1 MVCLDLGDDVTA
13 PGKKFAPVKQALEG
27 HAMEWTREVAAA
39 EVTSVHPEG
48 VGPAAAAAAAAGG
61 GGGVRA
67 APASASAGVGL
78 GNFSTNKRL

>member
-27 HAMEWTREVAAA
+27 HAMEWTRA
-39 EVTSVHPEG
+39 VHPGG
-48 VGPAAAAAAAAGG
+48 VGPAAAAAAAGGG

-78 GNFSTNKRL
+78 GNVSTNKRL